1 MCDQNKK
8 LTPVWIVYVDGKR
21 LDTKHEGALQKIIVK
36 NRLNGIDSCSLYF
49 DNSSIKVRDEG
60 FIAFGSEISVHLG
73 YKDSVQEIFYGEV
86 TGFKIELQ
94 EYENERSIVR
104 MHSILHN
111 LDHGK
116 HCRTYTN
123 KDMAEIA
130 KQILDIYGIESDIDQ
145 FGIQKTEISQQDES
159 DYVFVLR
166 NAAMYGMFMYTKG
179 KKVYIKRDIL
189 ENNEDL
195 IFEWGKSLIAI
206 ETRQDI
212 SKLINETEV
221 IGWDFRKGES
231 FVAKVTVND
240 LPIRIG
246 GGKSWNDN
254 GRNVCY
260 TETLCDHGIVDSEEA
275 KQRAIGKQMIR
286 SFLFGKGIAKVEGD
300 NRVLPGN
307 RVTVKYVGENFSG
320 EYLVDSAIHS
330 FDYQNG
336 YITEFNIMRNMMP
349 GDNSSDSKK
358 SKEEENSS
366 NEKIKSE
373 IIKSSTYEY
382 EEDDSD
388 LKVGKDTSTE
398 VSYTERMQAHLSR
411 TQSAKHQFHD
421 LVQKAKDK
429 KLMGKA
435 YVDEVY
441 MCTHFVQDLLEND
454 ASKYM
459 PSLQVLQSKNA
470 VKPIITDPDEGVYIF
485 YKINNDNVTGHTG
498 FVWIDKSKNQ
508 HVLHNG
514 RAESSIQCVNLY
526 NRTFSIQ
533 KDLNNW
539 FQPNNQNNKVVYKS
553 LPTYKVIDFKD
564 VPEMDRYTEE
574 WDNE

>member
-49 DNSSIKVRDEG
+49 DNSSKKVRDEG

-123 KDMAEIA
+123 KNMAEIA
-130 KQILDIYGIESDIDQ
+130 NQILDIYGIESDIDQ

-260 TETLCDHGIVDSEEA
+260 TETLCDHGIADSEEA
-275 KQRAIGKQMIR
+275 KQRAIGKQMLR

-320 EYLVDSAIHS
+320 EYLA
-330 FDYQNG
+330 G
-336 YITEFNIMRNMMP
+336 
-349 GDNSSDSKK
+349 
-358 SKEEENSS
+358 
-366 NEKIKSE
+366 
-373 IIKSSTYEY
+373 
-382 EEDDSD
+382 
-388 LKVGKDTSTE
+388 
-398 VSYTERMQAHLSR
+398 
-411 TQSAKHQFHD
+411 
-421 LVQKAKDK
+421 
-429 KLMGKA
+429 
-435 YVDEVY
+435 
-441 MCTHFVQDLLEND
+441 C
-454 ASKYM
+454 
-459 PSLQVLQSKNA
+459 
-470 VKPIITDPDEGVYIF
+470 
-485 YKINNDNVTGHTG
+485 
-498 FVWIDKSKNQ
+498 
-508 HVLHNG
+508 
-514 RAESSIQCVNLY
+514 
-526 NRTFSIQ
+526 
-533 KDLNNW
+533 
-539 FQPNNQNNKVVYKS
+539 
-553 LPTYKVIDFKD
+553 
-564 VPEMDRYTEE
+564 
-574 WDNE
+574 